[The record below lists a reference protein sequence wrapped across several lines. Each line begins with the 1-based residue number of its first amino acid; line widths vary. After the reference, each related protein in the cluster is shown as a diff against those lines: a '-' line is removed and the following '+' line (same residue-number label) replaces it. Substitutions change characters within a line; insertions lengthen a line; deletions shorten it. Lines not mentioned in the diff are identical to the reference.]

1 MPNDLYTKTMTVKIA
16 VYPGTFD
23 PFTFGHLDVVKR
35 SSKLFDKI
43 IVSVAENN
51 NKSAL
56 FNLDERIKIISDV
69 ISNEKDLGKIEI
81 RGFKGL
87 LVDHVIDVG
96 AVAVLRGLR
105 ALSDFEYEFQMA
117 GINTRL
123 SSDFE
128 TIFLMASEN
137 QQFVASRF
145 VKEIH
150 SLGGD
155 VSSFVPKIVMDH
167 LESKKK

>member
-1 MPNDLYTKTMTVKIA
+1 MTVKIA

-35 SSKLFDKI
+35 SYKLFDKI

-69 ISNEKDLGKIEI
+69 ISNEKNLGKIEI

>member
-1 MPNDLYTKTMTVKIA
+1 MTVKIA

-35 SSKLFDKI
+35 SYKLFDKI

-69 ISNEKDLGKIEI
+69 ISSEKDLDKIEI

-87 LVDHVIDVG
+87 LVD
-96 AVAVLRGLR
+96 
-105 ALSDFEYEFQMA
+105 LS
-117 GINTRL
+117 L
-123 SSDFE
+123 
-128 TIFLMASEN
+128 
-137 QQFVASRF
+137 
-145 VKEIH
+145 IH
-150 SLGGD
+150 
-155 VSSFVPKIVMDH
+155 I
-167 LESKKK
+167 